1 MYWSYMTSTCVLKT
15 RNKMYTWVTKYDYH
29 LFFRFIMYYFCF
41 IIIMKNSE
49 SVPPPKDLIKSLS
62 KFQINMEFFVR
73 MSFICLT
80 ITKYIFWLHFKGHW
94 RFNMSNFE
102 KFTSKARIADLRRKE
117 SIISIQRWILQT
129 KTTPSA
135 DNRSDLLTSN
145 NFFYVR

>member
-1 MYWSYMTSTCVLKT
+1 MTSTCVLKT

-29 LFFRFIMYYFCF
+29 PFFSLYNVLLLLYHNYEKFGKC
-41 IIIMKNSE
+41 
-49 SVPPPKDLIKSLS
+49 PPPKDLIKSLS

-80 ITKYIFWLHFKGHW
+80 ITKYIFWLHFIGHW
-94 RFNMSNFE
+94 RFNISNFE
-102 KFTSKARIADLRRKE
+102 KFISKTRIADLRRKE